1 MVLCGGGL
9 CRVSFIMSIE
19 EGLLMDRSARTETA
33 GIREEER
40 GIRNDRRGR
49 SRISRIDVG
58 R

>member
-19 EGLLMDRSARTETA
+19 EGLLMDRSVRTETA
-33 GIREEER
+33 GVRKEKR
-40 GIRNDRRGR
+40 GISNDSRGR